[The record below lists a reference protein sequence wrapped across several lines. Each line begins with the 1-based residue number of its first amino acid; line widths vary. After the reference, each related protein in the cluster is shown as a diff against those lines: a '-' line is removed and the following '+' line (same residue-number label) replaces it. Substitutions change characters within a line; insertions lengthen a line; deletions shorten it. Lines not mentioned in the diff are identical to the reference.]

1 MSQHKWKFGD
11 WARLPNGVIARF
23 VSEVNFCP
31 AAEIYRYFLRKCGHI
46 YHETEYE
53 HLPDCDSFDWQPP
66 KPIEPPEGYRLLSQG
81 EKIRNWD
88 MARLKDGTWI
98 ELLGDGPEGEQTS
111 GQIYARKIEPRY
123 RPFANAAELEP
134 FKDKWITWKC
144 NTLADGHKQKIGA
157 FNNKVVW
164 PACAST
170 GTSLVDAFE
179 KWQFEDGTPFGIL
192 DDAKPSGSGSK

>member
-81 EKIRNWD
+81 EKIRPCLFSKN
-88 MARLKDGTWI
+88 LTLI
-98 ELLGDGPEGEQTS
+98 V
-111 GQIYARKIEPRY
+111 
-123 RPFANAAELEP
+123 LETG
-134 FKDKWITWKC
+134 IKC
-144 NTLADGHKQKIGA
+144 LVKSTL
-157 FNNKVVW
+157 
-164 PACAST
+164 
-170 GTSLVDAFE
+170 TSLCLE
-179 KWQFEDGTPFGIL
+179 
-192 DDAKPSGSGSK
+192 DAKNIMLLLKKEV